1 MLVLSR
7 KKDETLMIGE
17 NIEITIIDIEDGKV
31 KIGIKAPK
39 EVKINRKEI
48 FDKIMDE
55 NKSSLESKSNL
66 SELKKLI
73 QK

>member
-1 MLVLSR
+1 
-7 KKDETLMIGE
+7 MIGE

>member
-66 SELKKLI
+66 GELKKLI